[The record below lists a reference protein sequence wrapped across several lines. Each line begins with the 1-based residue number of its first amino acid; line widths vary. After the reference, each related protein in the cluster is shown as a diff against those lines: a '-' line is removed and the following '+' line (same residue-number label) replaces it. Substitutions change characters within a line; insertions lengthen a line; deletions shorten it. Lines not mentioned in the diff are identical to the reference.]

1 MDMLLINLRMAW
13 RGLGANKL
21 RALLTMLG
29 VIIGVGAVIVA
40 ITIGKGSQ
48 QAVVESLQRLG
59 TNTLTVI
66 PGSQRR
72 GAISFGMGSKSTLK
86 LEDGDEIKKACP
98 LIQYVAPGVS
108 KNSQV
113 KYDAKNDAI
122 NVQGIGRDWP
132 TITNSPLTI
141 GRWFTEAENRSR
153 ARVVVFGADSAK
165 DFFDKSSPLGK
176 TVRIA
181 GQNFTVI
188 GVMKKKGGSGFR
200 NPDADVYIPVLTAM
214 RRLFGLEN
222 VSNITLQGKPTADM
236 QKAQDQ
242 VEATMRKSH
251 KLSTEKASDFIIFN
265 QASML
270 ATQNEQQETFGSLIK
285 YLAIVSLVV
294 GGIGIM
300 NIMLVSVTERTR
312 EIGIRKAIGARRG
325 DILMQFLIEAL
336 FLSLVGGMIGVIVG
350 YIGSNL
356 VSRLNSWRVVI
367 EPTTVIMA
375 FSFSALIGIFFGF
388 YPALKAARLRPIEAL
403 RYE

>member
-1 MDMLLINLRMAW
+1 MDMFLINMRMAW

-40 ITIGKGSQ
+40 IAIGKGSQ
-48 QAVVESLQRLG
+48 QAVMESLTRLG

-72 GAISFGMGSKSTLK
+72 GAISFGAGSRSTLR
-86 LEDGDEIKKACP
+86 LEDAEAIKKNCP
-98 LIQYVAPGVS
+98 LIGKVSPGVNR
-108 KNSQV
+108 NSQV
-113 KYDAKNDAI
+113 KYENKNDSI
-122 NVQGIGRDWP
+122 NVQGVGVAWHE
-132 TITNSPLTI
+132 ITNSALTV
-141 GRWFTEAENRSR
+141 GRWFNEPENRSR
-153 ARVVVFGADSAK
+153 ARVVVFGADAAK
-165 DFFDKSSPLGK
+165 DFFDKSSPIGR

-188 GVMKKKGGSGFR
+188 GVMKKKGGQGFR

-214 RRLFGLEN
+214 RRLFGMETLN
-222 VSNITLQGKPTADM
+222 SISLQGKNFSVM

-242 VEATMRKSH
+242 VEAEMRKSH
-251 KLSTEKASDFIIFN
+251 RLSTEKASDFIIFN
-265 QASML
+265 QASMMD
-270 ATQNEQQETFGSLIK
+270 AQNEQQSTFGSLIK

-325 DILMQFLIEAL
+325 DILSQFLIEAL
-336 FLSLVGGMIGVIVG
+336 FLSLVGGLIGVG
-350 YIGSNL
+350 FGFLGSTL
-356 VSRLNSWRVVI
+356 VSKINNWRVVV
-367 EPTTVIMA
+367 EPTTVILA